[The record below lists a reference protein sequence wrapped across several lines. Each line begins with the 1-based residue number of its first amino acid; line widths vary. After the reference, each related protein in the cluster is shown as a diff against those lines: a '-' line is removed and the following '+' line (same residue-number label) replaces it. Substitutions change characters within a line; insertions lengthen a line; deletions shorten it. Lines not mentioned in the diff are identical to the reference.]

1 MNQVRPFRI
10 AVRSYD
16 AFEQH
21 LLEHGRAALAT
32 AGSQRPVEIVPLGI
46 EELHDALF
54 TRRELAKDSWD
65 AVLFCSDWIG
75 EAAAKGLLRDLA
87 PDLERDPPRD
97 YPHGWCPSLLRLQQV
112 GATVLGMPF
121 HDGPECLIYR
131 RDLFEDQGEQT
142 RFQALHGIPLTVP
155 TTWDDLHRVAR
166 FFTRPR
172 DGLWGTIIAGYP
184 DGHNTVYDTC
194 LQIWSRGG
202 EAFDP
207 EGELRLDS
215 PEAIAGL
222 EFLRRLQRDTGAIH
236 PESPT
241 ADSVR
246 SGLAFARGEVALMV
260 NWFGFAAL
268 GDADPTGPTAGR
280 SGIARIPSSVG
291 KAGVSLNVY
300 WLLGVPAGAQDP
312 DLSWAFLRHCA
323 SPTADRE
330 LTLRGAIG
338 CRRST
343 WTDPQVLART
353 PSYAHLESLHEVAR
367 EIPAHPDFAAIARVI
382 DSLAMAVAKTED
394 PIPDLCHW
402 FQSQLATMFERQ
414 RR

>member
-1 MNQVRPFRI
+1 MDQSRPFRI

-21 LLEHGRAALAT
+21 LRENGQIAIAT
-32 AGSQRPVEIVPLGI
+32 AGSQRPVEVVPLGI
-46 EELHDALF
+46 EALHDALF
-54 TRRELAKDSWD
+54 TRRELADGSWD
-65 AVLFCSDWIG
+65 AALLCSDWLG

-87 PDLERDPPRD
+87 PDLRRDPPPD
-97 YPHGWCPSLLRLQQV
+97 FPHGWCPSLLRLQQV
-112 GATVLGMPF
+112 GPAVLGMPF

-131 RDLFEDQGEQT
+131 RDLFEDPAEQA
-142 RFQALHGIPLTVP
+142 RFLDLHGTPLAVP
-155 TTWDDLHRVAR
+155 TTWEDLHRVAR
-166 FFTRPR
+166 FFTRPSE
-172 DGLWGTIIAGYP
+172 GLWGTIIAGHA

-202 EAFDP
+202 EAFAPDGRP
-207 EGELRLDS
+207 RLNS

-222 EFLRRLQRDTGAIH
+222 EFLRRLQGDTQARH

-246 SGLAFARGEVALMV
+246 SGQAFARGEVALMV

-280 SGIARIPSSVG
+280 SGIARIPSSLG
-291 KAGVSLNVY
+291 GAGVSLNVY

-312 DLSWAFLRHCA
+312 ALSWAFLRHCA
-323 SPTADRE
+323 SPAADRD

-343 WTDPQVLART
+343 WTDPQILART
-353 PSYAHLESLHEVAR
+353 PSFAHLEALHEVAR
-367 EIPAHPDFAAIARVI
+367 ELPAHPDFAAIARVI
-382 DSLAMAVAKTED
+382 DALSLSVAHTEE
-394 PIPDLCHW
+394 PIADLCHRY
-402 FQSQLATMFERQ
+402 QAQVTAMVESRA
-414 RR
+414 